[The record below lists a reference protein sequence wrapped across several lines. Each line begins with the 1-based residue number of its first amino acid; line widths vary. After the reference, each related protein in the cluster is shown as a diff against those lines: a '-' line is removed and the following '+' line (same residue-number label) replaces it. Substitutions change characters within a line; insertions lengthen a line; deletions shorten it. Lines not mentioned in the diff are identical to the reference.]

1 MLLENIEQQLAGDED
16 LLKIAQELPSY
27 IGKLKREKRDFDLCV
42 LYSRDMHQDKQW
54 EAIVNGRIIEPRRDA
69 GEVRITANFIRR
81 VVQIFVAEAMA
92 QNYRWHVHAYEG
104 DDRRIGAADV
114 AEQLM
119 KDHYIELMRDGIALR
134 NYINTNVD
142 GECFLVPEFY
152 PNAGEQIGADPTTGT
167 PIYKGD
173 IVPHLYS
180 TMDAYFYDN
189 YPSLNE
195 GPMFGTGARMN
206 PKDVKARW
214 NLPDEPPPS
223 SKDDT
228 SNKRWKS
235 NFGSD
240 ASGREPE
247 VEVIRIW
254 LKRGNGILPD
264 NPKYGN
270 GVGFTYIASTD
281 TIVEFHPA
289 FPYPFDDPKI
299 NKYPIVMFR
308 CEPRADKTHCTSL
321 VEPLV
326 GLQMEYNRTLSQI
339 AQAKNYIGTPGWR
352 AARGSISNKD
362 DINTRPGG
370 VTLYNPLQGIA
381 APEPIQMPGLAQ
393 FVTDMPKNLED
404 IAFKIHGAS
413 EIAQAG
419 QPGSVNSYSGI
430 QKLSEIQNKLFRPR
444 GTEWREAWA
453 FYGKI
458 WLMMKRKYTDV
469 ADIVRIVD
477 DAGDIE
483 VKDFMGADLPS
494 NFDVV
499 VSTDIGA
506 ETEQEKKQR
515 LLQEA
520 QLKLLTPDDYKKEV
534 YGIEH
539 EDKQREARQL
549 ALRENDAM
557 LAGQI
562 IDNTQ
567 LASLLEDDH
576 AQHFEV
582 NGLAKRD
589 PRYGSLPPEAQAAII
604 KHQAIHWLGFND
616 QQAIMETYVKPQLI
630 QMGAIPAPPPVQ
642 PMGGPVPPATP
653 QGNPPRPEMPAQ
665 KPPAGV

>member
-1 MLLENIEQQLAGDED
+1 MLLENIEQQLTGDED
-16 LLKIAQELPSY
+16 LLKIAEELPSY
-27 IGKLKREKRDFDLCV
+27 IGKLKREKRDFDLSV
-42 LYSRDMHQDKQW
+42 LYCRDMHQDKQW

-92 QNYRWHVHAYEG
+92 QNYRWHVNAYEG

-114 AEQLM
+114 AEQLL
-119 KDHYIELMRDGIALR
+119 KDHYLELMRDGIALR
-134 NYINTNVD
+134 NYINVNVD
-142 GECFLVPEFY
+142 GESAIVPEYY
-152 PNAGEQIGADPTTGT
+152 PNAGAPIGNDPETGAAV
-167 PIYKGD
+167 YKGA
-173 IVPHLYS
+173 IVSRLYS
-180 TMDAYFYDN
+180 TMDLYFYDN
-189 YPSLNE
+189 YPTIND
-195 GPMFGTGARMN
+195 GPMFGTSTRMST
-206 PKDVKARW
+206 KDVKKRW

-228 SNKRWKS
+228 ANKRWKS

-240 ASGREPE
+240 SSGREPE
-247 VEVIRIW
+247 AEIIRVW

-264 NPKYGN
+264 DPKYGN

-299 NKYPIVMFR
+299 NKYPIVMFP
-308 CEPRADKTHCTSL
+308 CEPRADKSHCTSI

-352 AARGSISNKD
+352 AARGSITNKD

-370 VTLYNPLQGIA
+370 VTLYNPLQGIS
-381 APEPIQMPGLAQ
+381 APEPIAMPGLAQ

-419 QPGSVNSYSGI
+419 QPGSVTSYSGI
-430 QKLSEIQNKLFRPR
+430 QKLSEIQSKLFRPR
-444 GTEWREAWA
+444 GTVWREAWA

-458 WLMMKRKYTDV
+458 WLLMKRKYTDV

-477 DAGDIE
+477 DAGDIA

-499 VSTDIGA
+499 VSTDVGA

-520 QLKLLTPDDYKKEV
+520 TLKLLTPPEYKKEV
-534 YGIEH
+534 YGIENQ
-539 EDKQREARQL
+539 DKMREARQA

-557 LAGQI
+557 LAGQVP
-562 IDNTQ
+562 DNTQ
-567 LASLLEDDH
+567 LTALLSEAHD
-576 AQHFEV
+576 QHFEV
-582 NGLAKRD
+582 HGPIKRD
-589 PRYGSLPPEAQAAII
+589 QKYKMLPPEVKTAID
-604 KHQAIHWLGFND
+604 KHIAIHWLGFND
-616 QQAIMETYVKPQLI
+616 QAAIMETYVKPQMI
-630 QMGAIPAPPPVQ
+630 QMGVIPPPPPVQ

-653 QGNPPRPEMPAQ
+653 AGNPPGAEMPAQ
-665 KPPAGV
+665 KPPAGA